1 MYFQAG
7 IIAQSVDDA
16 FHAAYMKFLKA
27 NGIEDT
33 GLMRELEYQ
42 NVLNQQEIF
51 GDELYMLSN
60 KDMQKNVSY
69 YTTYWSLSNLI

>member
-1 MYFQAG
+1 
-7 IIAQSVDDA
+7 
-16 FHAAYMKFLKA
+16 MKFLKA

-33 GLMRELEYQ
+33 GLMKELEYQ

-60 KDMQKNVSY
+60 KDMQKNVR
-69 YTTYWSLSNLI
+69 NLR